1 MVAWKDWATKLL
13 TFIADVSVSG
23 HPEVRGR
30 NTLKSL
36 ALKPVVPVLE
46 RTTSASG
53 KGSKARIDRL
63 GSKCFASWIR
73 NEKRMLVTNTTM
85 RDAHQPLLAT
95 TRREKKK
102 LRASLNMHLARLS
115 STNWGIIPAGI
126 AGTGIIAPDHAQ
138 RPVET
143 KALSLLPEPQL
154 TLMRAT
160 LRLLLQQLRMSA
172 QASGKE
178 LRALGAP

>member
-1 MVAWKDWATKLL
+1 
-13 TFIADVSVSG
+13 
-23 HPEVRGR
+23 
-30 NTLKSL
+30 
-36 ALKPVVPVLE
+36 
-46 RTTSASG
+46 
-53 KGSKARIDRL
+53 
-63 GSKCFASWIR
+63 
-73 NEKRMLVTNTTM
+73 
-85 RDAHQPLLAT
+85 
-95 TRREKKK
+95 
-102 LRASLNMHLARLS
+102 MHLARPS

-154 TLMRAT
+154 TQMRAT